1 MGAEIA
7 YGNLCFD
14 EWFESFLSATMQIHR
29 YAVED
34 AVGYHAALYA
44 EIIVTVR
51 WDKLLG
57 H

>member
-7 YGNLCFD
+7 YGNLRFD
-14 EWFESFLSATMQIHR
+14 EWFESFLNATMPIHP

-34 AVGYHAALYA
+34 AASYHAALYD